1 MHYHKK
7 QKLSVGSSSGSS
19 LSAYRDHRNHAK
31 LSDADRSKDL
41 EVLDLLGEG
50 AFGAVYRAT
59 HKATNTVVAVKI
71 IPNATSNAGGS
82 GNGNADSEADKIMAE
97 IDILSRCDSAFIVG
111 YFECFVKP
119 PKKRMDSGE
128 MWIIMEYCDGGS
140 ILDFLERAGGLH
152 SYAEGEEVIRAVCA
166 SIVLGLEYLHGVA
179 NVCHRDIKCGNVL
192 LTNDG
197 HVKLADFGVSA
208 ELTNTLNKRKT
219 VVGSPFWMAPEV
231 IKESHYDGRADVWS
245 LGITAIEMAEGH
257 PPHSS
262 LHPMRAIFVIPTKP
276 SPSLQ
281 DLDAWSPEMLDF
293 IRCCCKKDP
302 SQRYDSALLASHT
315 FIKRD
320 VNELRRIHKNRIG
333 IRETYGR
340 GGRYASLGNGSR
352 APGLPAL
359 QRFMMM
365 VNRSAE
371 AEQKKKE
378 KAAPIKN
385 SFDAQGRE
393 FRNHVAQLS
402 DDPSNPSIQE
412 QYIDPTHRFFDENE
426 DANGRKVSFFVANDS
441 SKTPTRRSSAPLN
454 NREQR
459 SSANSDLEKISEWDP
474 NFDAARAFIQ
484 KDNQQIEQAQLEQ
497 RQPQQQ
503 QGLPG
508 SIHIFTPQDEK
519 YRPPKRLEI
528 EPSLANDK
536 VLRDELERLSK
547 TFESKLSTLQ
557 AAHEVAQQKLIAEA
571 KLRNSVP
578 LDVSYLMKKAA
589 ERSDKERESRV
600 VIQQSAHCSFMPDVV
615 RNLNPTKSDSILA
628 PLVPAGLSR
637 HVSGSTQ
644 YVDALSIMQSNSKST
659 EQDGSGSDTSSY
671 YGSVKG

>member
-1 MHYHKK
+1 MS
-7 QKLSVGSSSGSS
+7 QQSGRSSGS
-19 LSAYRDHRNHAK
+19 AYRAK
-31 LSDADRSKDL
+31 LSDADRSRDL
-41 EVLDLLGEG
+41 EVLELLGEG

-71 IPNATSNAGGS
+71 IANAVSNKGKI
-82 GNGNADSEADKIMAE
+82 DSEADKIMAE
-97 IDILSRCDSAFIVG
+97 IDILARCDSAFIVG

-128 MWIIMEYCDGGS
+128 MWIVMEYCDGGS
-140 ILDFLERAGGLH
+140 ILDYLERAGGLH
-152 SYAEGEEVIRAVCA
+152 SYAEGEAVIRAVCA
-166 SIVLGLEYLHGVA
+166 SSVLGLEYLHGVA

-208 ELTNTLNKRKT
+208 ELTNTLNKCKT

-245 LGITAIEMAEGH
+245 MGITAIEMAEGH

-276 SPSLQ
+276 APSLQ

-320 VNELRRIHKNRIG
+320 VNELRRIHKNRTG

-340 GGRYASLGNGSR
+340 GGRYAALGNGSR

-365 VNRSAE
+365 VNQSAE
-371 AEQKKKE
+371 AEQKKKD
-378 KAAPIKN
+378 KVVPKN
-385 SFDAQGRE
+385 SFDALNRQFGQG
-393 FRNHVAQLS
+393 HHIVQPS
-402 DDPSNPSIQE
+402 DDPSLQE
-412 QYIDPTHRFFDENE
+412 QYIDPTHPFFDENVE
-426 DANGRKVSFFVANDS
+426 ANERKVSFD
-441 SKTPTRRSSAPLN
+441 SKTPIRRSVPP
-454 NREQR
+454 NREHR
-459 SSANSDLEKISEWDP
+459 PYIGSDLQKIPEWNP
-474 NFDAARAFIQ
+474 NFDAGTAFIPNVQ
-484 KDNQQIEQAQLEQ
+484 EK
-497 RQPQQQ
+497 P
-503 QGLPG
+503 LPG
-508 SIHIFTPQDEK
+508 LTPIRIFTPQDER

-528 EPSLANDK
+528 EPVLANDK
-536 VLRDELERLSK
+536 VLRDELEQLSK

-557 AAHEVAQQKLIAEA
+557 AAHEVAQQKLIAGA
-571 KLRNSVP
+571 KLRNSIP

-589 ERSDKERESRV
+589 ERSDKERESRE

-615 RNLNPTKSDSILA
+615 RNLNPKADSILA
-628 PLVPAGLSR
+628 PGGIR
-637 HVSGSTQ
+637 RNVSASTQ

-659 EQDGSGSDTSSY
+659 AEQDGSGSDTSSY

>member
-1 MHYHKK
+1 MLSHPNRIFK
-7 QKLSVGSSSGSS
+7 KLSQT
-19 LSAYRDHRNHAK
+19 
-31 LSDADRSKDL
+31 DRSKDL
-41 EVLDLLGEG
+41 EVQNKLGEG
-50 AFGAVYRAT
+50 AFGSVYRAR
-59 HKATNTVVAVKI
+59 HKSTNATVAVKI
-71 IPNATSNAGGS
+71 IPNTGFSSSSPSSSTTASSSSKDKRKN
-82 GNGNADSEADKIMAE
+82 NNNKNNDHHIDSETDKIMSE
-97 IDILSRCDSAFIVG
+97 IDILARCDSAFIVG

-119 PKKRMDSGE
+119 PKKRLDTGE

-140 ILDFLERAGGLH
+140 MLDFLEKNGGLNCY
-152 SYAEGEEVIRAVCA
+152 SEGEAVIRAVCA

-276 SPSLQ
+276 APSLQ
-281 DLDAWSPEMLDF
+281 DVDAWSPEMLDF

-302 SQRYDSALLASHT
+302 SQRYDSALLAGHT

-340 GGRYASLGNGSR
+340 GGRYASIGNGGR

-365 VNRSAE
+365 VNKSAE
-371 AEQKKKE
+371 AERKKKIE
-378 KAAPIKN
+378 SVPKN
-385 SFDAQGRE
+385 TFDIEGRE
-393 FRNHVAQLS
+393 FRQHVARTSNDPSLQEQYM
-402 DDPSNPSIQE
+402 DPSN
-412 QYIDPTHRFFDENE
+412 RFFEEQGYHSKD
-426 DANGRKVSFFVANDS
+426 GRNQVSFFTVSNNDDD
-441 SKTPTRRSSAPLN
+441 SKTPTRSSIPLH
-454 NREQR
+454 REYR
-459 SSANSDLEKISEWDP
+459 ESGSSDLEKISEIPEWNPD
-474 NFDAARAFIQ
+474 FDAARAFMHGNINQ
-484 KDNQQIEQAQLEQ
+484 KSSPAQQ
-497 RQPQQQ
+497 
-503 QGLPG
+503 
-508 SIHIFTPQDEK
+508 SHSVNVFTPQDEK
-519 YRPPKRLEI
+519 YKPPKQIQL
-528 EPSLANDK
+528 EPSIAKDK
-536 VLRDELERLSK
+536 ILRDELEKLSE
-547 TFESKLSTLQ
+547 TFEAKLATLQ
-557 AAHEVAQQKLIAEA
+557 AAHELAQQKLIAEA

-578 LDVSYLMKKAA
+578 LDVSFLMQKAA
-589 ERSDKERESRV
+589 ERSDREKHTKEVIES
-600 VIQQSAHCSFMPDVV
+600 SAHCSFMPEVV
-615 RNLNPTKSDSILA
+615 RNLNPN
-628 PLVPAGLSR
+628 AGGNRSLSR
-637 HVSGSTQ
+637 PKGVSRQISGNSN
-644 YVDALSIMQSNSKST
+644 YIDAISIMQSNT
-659 EQDGSGSDTSSY
+659 EPENSGSDTSSY